1 MRSGRHMFACIHAS
15 TDPAALLECARSF
28 SPLVERTADDTVVL
42 DASGLEQLFGSP
54 RELANAIAHRAAELG
69 FEARITI
76 ASNPDAAVHGAR
88 GFAGISIIPQGDE
101 AKYLGSLPLRLLEPS
116 PEARETLERWGI
128 RTFRDLA
135 ALPETGVA
143 ARLGEEGV
151 RLRKLARGEGG
162 RPLTHVDPPPRFE
175 EELEL
180 EYPVEMLEPLSF
192 ILARLLNQL
201 CAALEARALAAL
213 ELRLE
218 LGLDGGGRHERRLR
232 LPVPMRR
239 TAVLLKLLQLDLE
252 AHPPSAPV
260 LRVRI
265 LAEAAKP
272 RVEQNGLY
280 IPLAPEPEKL
290 ELTLARIAKIVG
302 KGNAGSPELLDT
314 HRPGAFRMLPFGAGQ
329 AKPPASPASL
339 ALRAFRPALA
349 AKIETESGRPLS
361 ILAPGIR
368 GKIVARGGP
377 WRTSGDWWT
386 REPWNRDE
394 WDIALDNGA
403 LYRICCDH
411 ETGRWLV
418 EGSHD

>member
-1 MRSGRHMFACIHAS
+1 MFACIHAR
-15 TDPAALLECARSF
+15 TGEIALLECARSF
-28 SPLVERTADDTVVL
+28 SPLVERTADDAITL
-42 DASGLEQLFGSP
+42 DAGGLEQLFGSP

-69 FEARITI
+69 FEARIAI

-101 AKYLGSLPLRLLEPS
+101 AKYLGSLPLELLEPS
-116 PEARETLERWGI
+116 PEVRETLDRWGI
-128 RTFRDLA
+128 RAFRDLA
-135 ALPETGVA
+135 ALPEAGVA

-151 RLRKLARGEGG
+151 RLWKLARGESD
-162 RPLTHVDPPPRFE
+162 RPLKRADPPPRFE

-180 EYPVEMLEPLSF
+180 EYPAEMLEPLSF

-201 CAALEARALAAL
+201 CAMLEARALAAL

-232 LPVPMRR
+232 LAVPMRR
-239 TAVLLKLLQLDLE
+239 PAVLLKLLQLDLE

-260 LRVRI
+260 VKVRI

-272 RVEQNGLY
+272 RIAQSGLF

-302 KGNAGSPELLDT
+302 EGNVGSPELLDT
-314 HRPGAFRMLPFGAGQ
+314 HRPGAFRMLRFGTGQ
-329 AKPPASPASL
+329 AKVPAPPASL
-339 ALRAFRPALA
+339 ALRAFRPLLS
-349 AKIETESGRPLS
+349 AKVETEAGRPLS
-361 ILAPGIR
+361 IFAPGIH
-368 GKIVARGGP
+368 GKIIARGGP

-403 LYRICCDH
+403 LYRICCDY
-411 ETGRWLV
+411 ETGRWLI
-418 EGSHD
+418 EGSYD